1 MMKITMHPEQ
11 TKACIVLETP
21 EDIRKAAA
29 IFNRGVNCM
38 SDRGRDV
45 EHTTDVL
52 NAAAK
57 EIQVKRA
64 VAHG

>member
-1 MMKITMHPEQ
+1 MIKITMHPEQ

-21 EDIRKAAA
+21 EDIRKASA

-57 EIQVKRA
+57 EIQAKRA
-64 VAHG
+64 MAHG

>member
-1 MMKITMHPEQ
+1 MIKITMHPEQ

-21 EDIRKAAA
+21 EDIRKASA

-38 SDRGRDV
+38 SDRGWDV

-57 EIQVKRA
+57 EIRA
-64 VAHG
+64 RTITA